1 MQHPFWCVPAT
12 TGYHRLMGDEL
23 VQRVLAVLA
32 AFNTGDLDAAR
43 PLTTPDF
50 TYTIRGRGPFAGT
63 YHGIDDVVRVM
74 SAIRA
79 ATSDTMT
86 AEPEVVVPGG
96 EHVMA
101 YLRVH
106 GSRPDGRTYDSHQ
119 AYLYRFADNLLIEGP
134 VDPCGPAR
142 LRRVHARLT
151 RRVAGGRSPVNA
163 TATRTRLMHPERR

>member
-1 MQHPFWCVPAT
+1 
-12 TGYHRLMGDEL
+12 MGDEL
-23 VQRVLAVLA
+23 VHRVLAVLA
-32 AFNTGDLDAAR
+32 AFNTGNLEAAR
-43 PLTTPDF
+43 PLTHPDF

-63 YHGIDDVVRVM
+63 YRGIDDVVEVM

-119 AYLYRFADNLLIEGP
+119 AYLYRFAEDLLIEGQSIP
-134 VDPCGPAR
+134 VDQ
-142 LRRVHARLT
+142 HAFDEFT
-151 RRVAGGRSPVNA
+151 RD
-163 TATRTRLMHPERR
+163 